1 MVVCRYFLLKHL
13 NFLHS
18 NINLTKFFTWSDEE
32 PFPYLL
38 KPTKDARHNQPL
50 TYMLIWVCYFSPF
63 YRWEN
68 GRKKISGSHRDSLLR
83 RDYTF
88 GGHLESP
95 QSPLCVWGG
104 RVCVETLWSCYF
116 PLFPTNSSYAESPT
130 PEQLLLLIV
139 HRSTVTL
146 VEAFNLE
153 LAKGPVSV

>member
-1 MVVCRYFLLKHL
+1 MVVFRYFLLKHL
-13 NFLHS
+13 NSFHS

-32 PFPYLL
+32 LFPYLR

-95 QSPLCVWGG
+95 QSPLCVFVGG
-104 RVCVETLWSCYF
+104 CVLRHSGLVIFLCSPLTALMLSHQHLSNCYYWLF
-116 PLFPTNSSYAESPT
+116 IGAQLPLLRPLT
-130 PEQLLLLIV
+130 
-139 HRSTVTL
+139 
-146 VEAFNLE
+146 
-153 LAKGPVSV
+153 